1 MKKMIVILAIVALVA
16 FSGCVEQPET
26 IDEGTTEGETV
37 GNETTGEDGAITH
50 LRIGYQPSTHQIA
63 HMIAMENGW
72 WKSDLAEFG
81 VSEVSDHQFA
91 SGPPEMTAMMGG
103 HLDIAYVGAAPP
115 ITAIAQG
122 LNAKIVA
129 GVQTQ
134 GSDLVLRHEVNYTSP
149 SDLSGL
155 KIATFPSGSIQ
166 DTVFKKFL
174 TDNGVAIEDVEIVP
188 LGPADAISAIATDAV
203 DGVFLP
209 HPGPAVIELAGNGRS
224 VVNSSEMWQGH
235 ACCCLVVSDELI
247 ESNPAMVKQIIRTH
261 IRATTYLNENQNES
275 AQIFAD
281 KIGYDIDTVKHSF
294 ETWDGEWITDPH
306 LELDDALEYATV
318 IHELGYIDEPLTAED
333 LFDTSFYDEVSGE

>member
-1 MKKMIVILAIVALVA
+1 MKKMIVILAIIALAA

-26 IDEGTTEGETV
+26 IEEGATGH
-37 GNETTGEDGAITH
+37 ETTGEDGAMTH
-50 LRIGYQPSTHQIA
+50 IRIGYQPSTHQIA

-81 VSEVSDHQFA
+81 VTEVSDYQFA

-134 GSDLVLRHEVNYTSP
+134 GSDLVLRPEINYTSP
-149 SDLSGL
+149 SDLIGL

-166 DTVFKKFL
+166 NTVLKNFL
-174 TDNGVAIEDVEIVP
+174 VENNVGIEDVTIVEQ
-188 LGPADAISAIATDAV
+188 GPAEAIAAIAADAV

-209 HPGPAVIELAGNGRS
+209 HPGPAVIELGGNGRS
-224 VVNSSEMWQGH
+224 VVSSGEMWPGH
-235 ACCCLVVSDELI
+235 ACCCLVVRGELI
-247 ESNPAMVKQIIRTH
+247 EKHPEMVKQIIRTH
-261 IRATTYLNENQNES
+261 IRATAYLNENQNES
-275 AQIFAD
+275 ARIFAD
-281 KIGYDIDTVKHSF
+281 KIGYDIDIVKHSF
-294 ETWDGEWITDPH
+294 EIWDGEWITDPH
-306 LELDDALEYATV
+306 LELDDALEYAAV
-318 IHELGYIDEPLTAED
+318 LYELGYIDK
-333 LFDTSFYDEVSGE
+333 